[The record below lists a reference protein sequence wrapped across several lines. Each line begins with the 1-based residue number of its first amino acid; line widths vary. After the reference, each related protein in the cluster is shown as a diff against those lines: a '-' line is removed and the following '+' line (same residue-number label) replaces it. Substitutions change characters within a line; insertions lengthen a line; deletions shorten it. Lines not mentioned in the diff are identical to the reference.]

1 MKKNEINL
9 AEIEKLLNSL
19 SDDDID
25 ILSIEF
31 TENKKL
37 VLYMKK
43 TLSTVHTVD
52 KQSSIDELMAL
63 ISKIE
68 NYSEIDE

>member
-1 MKKNEINL
+1 MKKNEIDL

-43 TLSTVHTVD
+43 TFSTVHTVD
-52 KQSSIDELMAL
+52 KQASLDELMAL

>member
-1 MKKNEINL
+1 MKKNEIDL

-43 TLSTVHTVD
+43 TFSTVHTVD
-52 KQSSIDELMAL
+52 KQASIDELMAL

-68 NYSEIDE
+68 NFSEIDE

>member
-1 MKKNEINL
+1 MKKNEIDL
-9 AEIEKLLNSL
+9 AEIERLLNSL

-52 KQSSIDELMAL
+52 KQASMDELMNL
-63 ISKIE
+63 IEQIK
-68 NYSEIDE
+68 NYSAIDE

>member
-9 AEIEKLLNSL
+9 ADIENLLNSL

>member
-43 TLSTVHTVD
+43 TLSPVHTVD
-52 KQSSIDELMAL
+52 KQVPIDELMAL

-68 NYSEIDE
+68 NYSEID

>member
-1 MKKNEINL
+1 MKKNEIDL
-9 AEIEKLLNSL
+9 AEIEKLLDSL

-37 VLYMKK
+37 VSYMTK

-52 KQSSIDELMAL
+52 KQASIDELMAL

>member
-1 MKKNEINL
+1 MKKNEIDL

-52 KQSSIDELMAL
+52 KQASIDEFMNL
-63 ISKIE
+63 IEQIK

>member
-1 MKKNEINL
+1 MKKNEIDL
-9 AEIEKLLNSL
+9 AEIERLLNSL

-43 TLSTVHTVD
+43 TLSTVHTFD
-52 KQSSIDELMAL
+52 KQASIDKLMAL

>member
-1 MKKNEINL
+1 MKKNEIDL
-9 AEIEKLLNSL
+9 AEIERLLNSL

>member
-1 MKKNEINL
+1 MKKNEIDL
-9 AEIEKLLNSL
+9 AKIERLLNSL

-52 KQSSIDELMAL
+52 KQASMDKLMNLIEQIKNYSAIDE
-63 ISKIE
+63 
-68 NYSEIDE
+68 

>member
-1 MKKNEINL
+1 MKKSEIDL

-43 TLSTVHTVD
+43 TFSTVHTVD
-52 KQSSIDELMAL
+52 KQASLDELMAL

>member
-9 AEIEKLLNSL
+9 VEIEKLLNSL

>member
-1 MKKNEINL
+1 MKKNEIDL
-9 AEIEKLLNSL
+9 AEIERLLNSL

-43 TLSTVHTVD
+43 TLLTVHTVD
-52 KQSSIDELMAL
+52 KQASIDKLMNL
-63 ISKIE
+63 IEQIK
-68 NYSEIDE
+68 NYSAIDE

>member
-1 MKKNEINL
+1 MKKNEIDL
-9 AEIEKLLNSL
+9 AEIERLLNSL
-19 SDDDID
+19 SDNDID

-52 KQSSIDELMAL
+52 KQASMDKLMNLIEQIKNYSAIDE
-63 ISKIE
+63 
-68 NYSEIDE
+68 

>member
-9 AEIEKLLNSL
+9 AEIEKLLDSL

-43 TLSTVHTVD
+43 TLSTVHTID
-52 KQSSIDELMAL
+52 KQASIDKLMAL

>member
-1 MKKNEINL
+1 MKKNEIDL

-43 TLSTVHTVD
+43 TFSTVHTVD
-52 KQSSIDELMAL
+52 KQASLDELMAL

-68 NYSEIDE
+68 NYSEIGE

>member
-9 AEIEKLLNSL
+9 AEIERLLNSL
-19 SDDDID
+19 FDDDID

-37 VLYMKK
+37 VLYMKLMNLIEQIK
-43 TLSTVHTVD
+43 NYSA
-52 KQSSIDELMAL
+52 IDE
-63 ISKIE
+63 
-68 NYSEIDE
+68 

>member
-9 AEIEKLLNSL
+9 AEIERLLNSL

-43 TLSTVHTVD
+43 TFSTVHTVD
-52 KQSSIDELMAL
+52 KQASLDELMAL